1 MYLKTNRFFFVADYL
16 KVCNHCSKIILEYLN
31 TTELN
36 NDLQAIKQDL
46 SLKLNVDDSLGPDIL
61 EQTNNFLTDQK
72 YYREER
78 LASIANVPLS
88 LADRKS
94 ILQQS
99 NSLKLLHEEMFKFL
113 PNQNRGIDLIS
124 FLISNQK
131 SSNKIQA
138 ITILNAMVDA
148 GFIIPLIQSPSEV
161 SSTEF
166 DENCLYKLMRL
177 DSMMMQSNSFSLDL
191 NLESNSVQLSRQ
203 SGNYPRQMSS
213 FYIQEVMQELKEN
226 QLHSN
231 LIETAGSKQLVEGF
245 CEHEEQLLDQ
255 LLIAENLDRSWGE
268 ILIPHC
274 AKVAH
279 ILRAELCGT
288 EIMDIRSFVNFKKVP
303 GGNRNESKIIGGVVF
318 TKNVVHK
325 EMASEI
331 KNPRILL
338 LQCAI
343 VYQRVEGKFVRIETL
358 LMQEKEYLRNVT
370 ARILSLKP
378 DVVLVHKNVAGIAQD
393 MLLKHGITLVLDVKL
408 SVLQRLALN
417 LQCDIINAIDTNIG
431 QPKLGMCDKFYIKTY
446 DDGTGTMKSLMFFE
460 TPSNPRGCCMLLR
473 GGSFSELT
481 RVKKVASFLLYV
493 RFNWRLELSFLLAE
507 FAQPPPPK
515 SIIFDSKEDTPVDNS
530 VDDEVFIQKETLKLK
545 KQSIKKIEEKIINK
559 ENVQDFSDPLRAEN
573 SITDEL
579 QSNVEFAVETPYDNK
594 FRTALNST
602 ILSTSPNVTI
612 PLPYLETENGK
623 KCHLRSHFP
632 TELYFS
638 KHWSENMERQVSV
651 DFSKEK
657 KIGVKL
663 LPVHDFI
670 THKIVAPID
679 NKELQTI
686 IASFRA
692 SGGRFPKIIRMN
704 TITKNAINENK
715 EYARKLNDDYVF
727 KDALD
732 IYNHQ
737 QLTVLFC
744 SYYYSPKTTSSFCA
758 SPSLLDMH
766 FYGQNDIR
774 LGSFLDRYCFRT
786 TYICSSCNLPMLDH
800 VRRYRIL
807 GCLIKCFKFFE
818 IWIPHFHENI

>member
-1 MYLKTNRFFFVADYL
+1 M
-16 KVCNHCSKIILEYLN
+16 H
-31 TTELN
+31 
-36 NDLQAIKQDL
+36 
-46 SLKLNVDDSLGPDIL
+46 
-61 EQTNNFLTDQK
+61 EQTNDFLTDQK

-113 PNQNRGIDLIS
+113 PNQNRGIDLIT
-124 FLISNQK
+124 FLIANQK

-138 ITILNAMVDA
+138 ITILNAMIDA
-148 GFIIPLIQSPSEV
+148 GFIIPLIQSPSEI
-161 SSTEF
+161 SCIDF

-177 DSMMMQSNSFSLDL
+177 ENMMVQSNSFSLDL

-203 SGNYPRQMSS
+203 SGNYTRQMSSS

-255 LLIAENLDRSWGE
+255 LLISENLDRSWGE

-288 EIMDIRSFVNFKKVP
+288 EIMDIRNFVNFKKVP

-343 VYQRVEGKFVRIETL
+343 VYQRVEGKLVRIETL

-370 ARILSLKP
+370 ARILSLNP
-378 DVVLVHKNVAGIAQD
+378 NVVLVHKNVAGIAQD
-393 MLLKHGITLVLDVKL
+393 MLRNHGITLVLDVKL
-408 SVLQRLALN
+408 SVLQRLALS

-431 QPKLGMCDKFYIKTY
+431 QPKLGTCDKFYIKTFN
-446 DDGTGTMKSLMFFE
+446 DGTGTMKSLMFFE

-515 SIIFDSKEDTPVDNS
+515 SIIFDSKEDSPI
-530 VDDEVFIQKETLKLK
+530 DDEVFIQRENLTMK
-545 KQSIKKIEEKIINK
+545 KQLIKKVEEKISNK

-573 SITDEL
+573 TLTEL

-602 ILSTSPNVTI
+602 ILSTSPNVTF
-612 PLPYLETENGK
+612 PLPYLETESGK
-623 KCHLRSHFP
+623 KCHLRSYFP
-632 TELYFS
+632 SELYFS
-638 KHWSENMERQVSV
+638 KHWSENVERQVSV
-651 DFSKEK
+651 DLASDK
-657 KIGVKL
+657 KTDVKL
-663 LPVHDFI
+663 LPIHDFI

-704 TITKNAINENK
+704 TIVKNTNNNEKSNRK
-715 EYARKLNDDYVF
+715 QADEYQF

-732 IYNHQ
+732 IFNHQ

-774 LGSFLDRYCFRT
+774 LGSFLERYCFKT
-786 TYICSSCNLPMLDH
+786 SYICSSCNLPMLDH
-800 VRRYRIL
+800 VRRYV
-807 GCLIKCFKFFE
+807 
-818 IWIPHFHENI
+818 NI